1 MKKFVVALTLAL
13 ASSVALAESETG
25 SENGSTSGAKAAPVA
40 RMQDELDLTDE
51 QKQKMREIRDAG
63 GTREEMQAV
72 LTAEQQA
79 KAAEL
84 RKERMGERADRMK
97 EELGLSSEQMA
108 KIKDIRKAGGTR
120 EEVRAVLTPEQQ
132 VKFDAMRSEHQ
143 GQRQKSEQ

>member
-1 MKKFVVALTLAL
+1 MKKLVVALTLAI
-13 ASSVALAESETG
+13 ASSVALAESQSG
-25 SENGSTSGAKAAPVA
+25 SESGSTSGAKTPPATS
-40 RMQDELDLTDE
+40 MQDELDLTDE
-51 QKQKMREIRDAG
+51 QKKKMREIRDAG

-72 LTAEQQA
+72 LTPEQQA

-108 KIKDIRKAGGTR
+108 KIKDIRKAGGSR

-143 GQRQKSEQ
+143 GQRQKP